1 MKSLLRIGNKYV
13 KKSSWRDFAVVKFC
27 LFAMGLIAGT
37 YVAEKSKKTVR
48 TTAAAVFAITYFP
61 LMFKLFKIAADK

>member
-1 MKSLLRIGNKYV
+1 MKALLDIGDNYA

-37 YVAEKSKKTVR
+37 YVAEKSKKPVR
-48 TTAAAVFAITYFP
+48 AAAATVFAITYFP
-61 LMFKLFKIAADK
+61 LMVKLFKTARNR